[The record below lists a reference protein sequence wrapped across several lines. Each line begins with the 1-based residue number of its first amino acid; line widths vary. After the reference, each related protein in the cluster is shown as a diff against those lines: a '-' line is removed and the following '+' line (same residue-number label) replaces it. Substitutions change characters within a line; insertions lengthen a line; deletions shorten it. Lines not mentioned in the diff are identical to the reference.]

1 MGFGISRGMRAS
13 GSIALSLGARGGLW
27 CWPRSRSGSAS
38 APSWYGVIFVM
49 NLDAMP
55 RRDLGSNG
63 QGTAQWWQQR
73 VSAMALVPLI
83 VWFVIVLV
91 SVPIA
96 DPASVVR
103 WIRGGIN
110 ALLLVALVLAAAQ
123 HSYHGTR
130 VIVDDYVSS
139 LKGRVATV
147 VILQFM
153 HTVLAAAGVLSVLR
167 VALGA

>member
-1 MGFGISRGMRAS
+1 MS
-13 GSIALSLGARGGLW
+13 
-27 CWPRSRSGSAS
+27 
-38 APSWYGVIFVM
+38 
-49 NLDAMP
+49 LDAIP

-63 QGTAQWWQQR
+63 QGTAHWWQQR
-73 VSAMALVPLI
+73 VSAIALVPLM
-83 VWFVIVLV
+83 VWFVIALM

-103 WIRGGIN
+103 WIRGGMN
-110 ALLLVALVLAAAQ
+110 ALLVVALVIAAAQ
-123 HSYHGTR
+123 RSYHGTR

-153 HTVLAAAGVLSVLR
+153 HLVLAAAGVLSVLR
-167 VALGA
+167 VALGD

>member
-1 MGFGISRGMRAS
+1 
-13 GSIALSLGARGGLW
+13 
-27 CWPRSRSGSAS
+27 
-38 APSWYGVIFVM
+38 
-49 NLDAMP
+49 
-55 RRDLGSNG
+55 
-63 QGTAQWWQQR
+63 
-73 VSAMALVPLI
+73 MALVPLI
-83 VWFVIVLV
+83 VWFVIALV

-96 DPASVVR
+96 DPASVAR
-103 WIRGGIN
+103 WIRGGMN

-153 HTVLAAAGVLSVLR
+153 HLVLAAAGVLSVLR

>member
-1 MGFGISRGMRAS
+1 
-13 GSIALSLGARGGLW
+13 
-27 CWPRSRSGSAS
+27 
-38 APSWYGVIFVM
+38 M

-83 VWFVIVLV
+83 VWFVIALV